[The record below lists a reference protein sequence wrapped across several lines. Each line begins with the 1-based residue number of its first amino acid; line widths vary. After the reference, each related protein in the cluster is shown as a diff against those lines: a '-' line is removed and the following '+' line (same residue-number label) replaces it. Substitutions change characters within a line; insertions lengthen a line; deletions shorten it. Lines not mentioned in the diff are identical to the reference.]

1 MEQLHWRIY
10 MFDQLA
16 EKIHT
21 NALEKGFWDRPA
33 DEIFVTK
40 QMMMIVSEVVEA
52 MEALRKEM
60 DPDQLSD
67 EFADIIIR
75 TLDLYAGM
83 VKAGYMNKSLDSAI
97 KQKIEKNQDRPK
109 KHGVRF

>member
-1 MEQLHWRIY
+1 MEQSHWRIY

-21 NALEKGFWDRPA
+21 NAVEKGFWDRPA

>member
-1 MEQLHWRIY
+1 MEQSHWRIY

-21 NALEKGFWDRPA
+21 NAVEKGFWDRPA

-83 VKAGYMNKSLDSAI
+83 VKAGYMTKSLDSAI
-97 KQKIEKNQDRPK
+97 KQKMEKNQDRPK

>member
-1 MEQLHWRIY
+1 
-10 MFDQLA
+10 MFDELA
-16 EKIHT
+16 EEIHK
-21 NALEKGFWDRPA
+21 NAVDKGFWDRTVDP
-33 DEIFVTK
+33 IFIAK
-40 QMMMIVSEVVEA
+40 QMMMIVSEVVES

-60 DPDQLSD
+60 DPDQMSD

-83 VKAGYMNKSLDSAI
+83 VEAGYMTKSLDYAI
-97 KQKIEKNQDRPK
+97 KEKMEKNTGRPK

>member
-1 MEQLHWRIY
+1 MYQ
-10 MFDQLA
+10 MFDELA
-16 EKIHT
+16 RTIHS
-21 NALEKGFWDRPA
+21 NAVEKGFWDRPA

-52 MEALRKEM
+52 MEALRKDM
-60 DPDQLSD
+60 DPNQLSD

-83 VKAGYMNKSLDSAI
+83 VEAGYMTKSLNMAI
-97 KQKIEKNQDRPK
+97 KEKMAKNADRPK

>member
-1 MEQLHWRIY
+1 
-10 MFDQLA
+10 MFDELA
-16 EKIHT
+16 RDIHK
-21 NALEKGFWDRPA
+21 NAVDKGFWDRPA

-83 VKAGYMNKSLDSAI
+83 VSAGYMTKSLNMAI
-97 KQKIEKNQDRPK
+97 KEKMAK

>member
-1 MEQLHWRIY
+1 
-10 MFDQLA
+10 MFDNLA
-16 EKIHT
+16 ANIHE
-21 NALEKGFWDRPA
+21 NAVQKGFWDRPA

-52 MEALRKEM
+52 MEALRKDM
-60 DPDQLSD
+60 DPDQMSD

-83 VKAGYMNKSLDSAI
+83 VEAGYMTKSLDSAI
-97 KQKIEKNQDRPK
+97 KQKMEKNSDRPK

>member
-1 MEQLHWRIY
+1 MEQSHWRIY

-21 NALEKGFWDRPA
+21 NAVEKGFWDRPA

-52 MEALRKEM
+52 MEALRKDM

-83 VKAGYMNKSLDSAI
+83 VQAGYMNKSLDSAI

>member
-1 MEQLHWRIY
+1 
-10 MFDQLA
+10 MFDELA
-16 EKIHT
+16 KDIHK
-21 NALEKGFWDRPA
+21 NAVEKGFWDRPA

-75 TLDLYAGM
+75 TLDLYSGM
-83 VKAGYMNKSLDSAI
+83 VDAGYMTKSLNKAI
-97 KQKIEKNQDRPK
+97 KEKMEKNSDRPK

>member
-1 MEQLHWRIY
+1 
-10 MFDQLA
+10 MFDNLA
-16 EKIHT
+16 ANIHE
-21 NALEKGFWDRPA
+21 NAVSKGFWDRPA

-52 MEALRKEM
+52 MEALRKDM
-60 DPDQLSD
+60 DPDHMSD

-83 VKAGYMNKSLDSAI
+83 VKAGYMTKSLDSAI
-97 KQKIEKNQDRPK
+97 KQKMDKNSDRPK

>member
-1 MEQLHWRIY
+1 
-10 MFDQLA
+10 MFDNLA
-16 EKIHT
+16 ITIHK
-21 NALEKGFWDRPA
+21 NAVEKGFWDRPA

-52 MEALRKEM
+52 MEALRKNM
-60 DPDQLSD
+60 DPAEMSD

-83 VKAGYMNKSLDSAI
+83 TEAGYMSKSLDLAI
-97 KQKIEKNQDRPK
+97 KEKMEKNFSRPR

>member
-1 MEQLHWRIY
+1 

-16 EKIHT
+16 VDLHKI
-21 NALEKGFWDRPA
+21 AVEKGFWPEEVD
-33 DEIFVTK
+33 DIFVAK
-40 QMMMIVSEVVEA
+40 QLMMIVSEVVEV
-52 MEALRKEM
+52 MEAVRKDKGEHEI
-60 DPDQLSD
+60 SK

-83 VKAGYMNKSLDSAI
+83 VEAGYMTKSLDYAI
-97 KQKIEKNQDRPK
+97 KEKMEKNSGRPM

>member
-1 MEQLHWRIY
+1 
-10 MFDQLA
+10 MFDNLA
-16 EKIHT
+16 EEIHK
-21 NALEKGFWDRPA
+21 NAVSKGFWDRTA
-33 DEIFVTK
+33 DPIFVAK

-60 DPDQLSD
+60 DPDQMSD

-83 VKAGYMNKSLDSAI
+83 VEAGYMTKSLDYAI
-97 KQKIEKNQDRPK
+97 KEKMEKNSGRPM